1 MLTKEES
8 LETKEEKLQILIEE
22 YASYINRLAYLYVKD
37 WAIAEDI
44 TQDVFMKCY
53 EKLDTFR
60 GESSYKT
67 WLYKITNNKC
77 KDYLKSKW
85 YRSILPTEY
94 IKEFLLTTNRTPEHK
109 VLSNDERQAVAKL
122 VLSLPSKYRE
132 VIILF
137 YYEQLKIKEIAEI
150 TGIKQETIRTRL
162 KRARNILQTK
172 FERRLKEYE

>member
-60 GESSYKT
+60 GESS
-67 WLYKITNNKC
+67 
-77 KDYLKSKW
+77 
-85 YRSILPTEY
+85 
-94 IKEFLLTTNRTPEHK
+94 
-109 VLSNDERQAVAKL
+109 
-122 VLSLPSKYRE
+122 
-132 VIILF
+132 
-137 YYEQLKIKEIAEI
+137 
-150 TGIKQETIRTRL
+150 
-162 KRARNILQTK
+162 
-172 FERRLKEYE
+172 